1 MDIES
6 GINEGVEKLSK
17 FANLER
23 FGVPEAI
30 IMLGLGLAV
39 LMFGYRI
46 KKIAFFIIWF
56 ILGFNLVMWL
66 MPTINNLVPEIAA
79 SELYQTLLPIAGG
92 LLLALLGF
100 SIEKLCVGG
109 ICFALVMMVTIQY
122 FGTEMQTLA
131 IGGIV
136 GVIAAGLA
144 VTLMKPAIIIATAV
158 AGAYALTLGIFKLNT
173 SLDFEMLYWPI
184 LIGTAAVGAIFQ
196 FMTTKRVQ

>member
-23 FGVPEAI
+23 FGVPETI

>member
-66 MPTINNLVPEIAA
+66 MPTVNNLVPEIAA

-184 LIGTAAVGAIFQ
+184 LIGAAAVGAIFQ